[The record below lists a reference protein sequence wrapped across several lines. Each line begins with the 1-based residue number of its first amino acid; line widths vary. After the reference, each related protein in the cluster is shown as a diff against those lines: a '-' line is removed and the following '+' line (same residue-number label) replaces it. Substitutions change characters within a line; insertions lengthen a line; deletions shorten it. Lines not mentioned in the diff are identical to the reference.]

1 LEEAERGLDEDG
13 EKNEKNVKKENTTMI
28 YKATD
33 KVDEKNVTMAL
44 EKERCKHRWKVESGE
59 LEESKRAKQ

>member
-1 LEEAERGLDEDG
+1 MEEAERGLDEDG

-28 YKATD
+28 YKAND

-44 EKERCKHRWKVESGE
+44 EKERCKHRWKS
-59 LEESKRAKQ
+59 